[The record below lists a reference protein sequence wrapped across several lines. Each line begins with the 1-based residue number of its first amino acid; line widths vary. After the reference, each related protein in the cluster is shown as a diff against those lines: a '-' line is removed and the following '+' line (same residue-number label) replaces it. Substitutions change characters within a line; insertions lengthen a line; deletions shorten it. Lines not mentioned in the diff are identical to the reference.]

1 MKRTDPQPSCPETYS
16 LDPAFD
22 PAPQSKRRWGILT
35 LTSFG
40 FLLSLFYRVSTAVI
54 TPQLTSELGLTSAE
68 LGQLAAAFFYAF
80 ALSQIPLGLALDRYG
95 PRIIMTGLGLTGVA
109 GALTFASAEAPWQAM
124 LGRLLL
130 GVGMSCNLMGSL
142 TLMASWFPINRF
154 GFVSGLITALGTLGN
169 ILATTPLAFAA
180 ELLGWRGTF
189 YSLAALNFVQ
199 VVFLFMVVRNRPQ
212 SWVSE
217 SGNAASPKGLFN
229 LFKTY
234 SFWAISWST
243 FVRYGFFVA
252 IQGLWAGPF
261 LIYGLGWDQISTG
274 NALFWMGVG
283 LMIGMPLSGRLSDRV
298 LLSRKHVI
306 WPSLII
312 SALISLSIAFWSKDI
327 SHLLVYFMF
336 FLIGFFSGPGQIMYA
351 HIKELAPPEMT
362 ARAMTGINL
371 FTMMGSAIFTQAL
384 GLVIQGDPKGITGP
398 EGFAPIFYV
407 GAACLALVT
416 VLYLFTPDAR
426 ALKNRKK

>member
-1 MKRTDPQPSCPETYS
+1 M
-16 LDPAFD
+16 DPAFD
-22 PAPQSKRRWGILT
+22 PAPQSKRRWGILA

-54 TPQLTSELGLTSAE
+54 TPQLTSELGLSSAE

-80 ALSQIPLGLALDRYG
+80 ALSQIPLGMALDRYG
-95 PRIIMTGLGLTGVA
+95 PRLIMTGLGLTGVA
-109 GALTFASAEAPWQAM
+109 GALTFAAAQAPWQAM
-124 LGRLLL
+124 VGRLLL

-142 TLMASWFPINRF
+142 TLLASWFPINRF
-154 GFVSGLITALGTLGN
+154 GFVSGLLTALGTLGN

-180 ELLGWRGTF
+180 EALGWRGTF
-189 YSLAALNFVQ
+189 YSLAALNLLQ
-199 VVFLFMVVRNRPQ
+199 VVFLFVVVRNRPRG
-212 SWVSE
+212 WVE
-217 SGNAASPKGLFN
+217 SSTGAASFKGLFI

-283 LMIGMPLSGRLSDRV
+283 LMIGMPLSGRISDRV

-306 WPSLII
+306 WPSLLI
-312 SALISLSIAFWSKDI
+312 SALISLSITFWSRDI
-327 SHLLVYFMF
+327 SHGLVYIMF
-336 FLIGFFSGPGQIMYA
+336 FMIGFFSGPGQIMYA

-384 GLVIQGDPKGITGP
+384 GLVIKGDPKSISGP
-398 EGFAPIFYV
+398 EGFSPIFYV
-407 GAACLALVT
+407 GAACLGLVT
-416 VLYLFTPDAR
+416 ILYLFTPDAR